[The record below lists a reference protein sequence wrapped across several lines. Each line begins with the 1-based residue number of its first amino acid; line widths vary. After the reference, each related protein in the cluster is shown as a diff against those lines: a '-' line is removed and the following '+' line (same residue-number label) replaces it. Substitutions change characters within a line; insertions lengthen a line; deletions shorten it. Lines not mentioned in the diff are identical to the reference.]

1 MVQVSG
7 LVCQGDCPGHTGGLF
22 FGEPCER
29 KVTTMA
35 RAMTMDD
42 EVREKFQAVSIKMP
56 PDLIRD
62 TRSAANANE
71 ESFARLVRRAI
82 RQELASMKR
91 SRKRSGG

>member
-1 MVQVSG
+1 VDWVIPLG
-7 LVCQGDCPGHTGGLF
+7 YPDRNPR
-22 FGEPCER
+22 ER
-29 KVTTMA
+29 KVTMA

-56 PDLIRD
+56 PDLIAE
-62 TRSAANANE
+62 TRMAADANE

-91 SRKRSGG
+91 RRGPRKVS